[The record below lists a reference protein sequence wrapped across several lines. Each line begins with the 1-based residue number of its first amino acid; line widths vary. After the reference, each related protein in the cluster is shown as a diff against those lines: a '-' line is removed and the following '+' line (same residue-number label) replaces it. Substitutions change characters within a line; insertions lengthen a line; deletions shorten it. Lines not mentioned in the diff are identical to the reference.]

1 MAKNPPARVGAH
13 HSTKP
18 YLSTVDVAELSPAD
32 RVAREIVSVRKD
44 LSPSVARIMDAEL
57 EDAARLRA
65 IELFR
70 DALQTT
76 GDPNRDPRVA
86 IAAVQEAG

>member
-1 MAKNPPARVGAH
+1 M
-13 HSTKP
+13 
-18 YLSTVDVAELSPAD
+18 
-32 RVAREIVSVRKD
+32 SVRKD